1 MSTDGPTALRRPSRR
16 AVLAGLAGAGAA
28 LAMPAS
34 RARAQRVF
42 PAAGRV
48 DFLGR
53 RQGVVAGTYRFRFA
67 QQPGRF
73 IVRTDID
80 LDVRS
85 GAAPLWRY
93 VHHAEEV
100 WRDGWLDAVV
110 ADTDDDGRRFKVRA
124 ERQAGIFTGT
134 VNGAAF
140 TVAGYIVPASLW
152 YRDTPDSEALFDT
165 VDGRVKVVRSTLLG
179 SENVPAGKTAVS
191 SRHYAI
197 TGGIVRDV
205 WYDTECG
212 LVRLALPGR
221 DGVPIVFERV

>member
-1 MSTDGPTALRRPSRR
+1 MSIDGPTALRMQSRR
-16 AVLAGLAGAGAA
+16 AAMAMLAGAGAA
-28 LAMPAS
+28 LVLPA
-34 RARAQRVF
+34 RARAERVF

-48 DFLGR
+48 DFAGR
-53 RQGVVAGTYRFRFA
+53 RQGAKAGTYRFRFA

-73 IVRTDID
+73 TVRTDID
-80 LDVRS
+80 LDVRA

-110 ADTDDDGRRFKVRA
+110 ADTDDDGRRFQVRA
-124 ERQAGIFTGT
+124 EREAGIFTGT

-140 TVAGYIVPASLW
+140 TVSGYIIPASLW
-152 YRDTPDSEALFDT
+152 HRDTPDSEILFDT

-179 SENVPAGKTAVS
+179 SENVPVGKTTVS

-197 TGGIVRDV
+197 TGEIVRDV
-205 WYDTECG
+205 WYDTECS
-212 LVRLALPGR
+212 LVRIVLPGR
-221 DGVPIVFERV
+221 DGVPIVFERG

>member
-1 MSTDGPTALRRPSRR
+1 MSIAGPAALRLRSRR
-16 AVLAGLAGAGAA
+16 AALSVLAGAGAA
-28 LAMPAS
+28 LALPAS

-42 PAAGRV
+42 PAPGVV
-48 DFLGR
+48 DFVGR

-110 ADTDDDGRRFKVRA
+110 ADTNDDGRRFQVRA

-152 YRDTPDSEALFDT
+152 HRDTPDSEALFDT
-165 VDGRVKVVRSTLLG
+165 VDGRVKVVRGTLLG
-179 SENVPAGKTAVS
+179 SENVPVGKTTVS
-191 SRHYAI
+191 ARHYAI
-197 TGGIVRDV
+197 TGGLVRDL
-205 WYDTECG
+205 WYDTACG
-212 LVRLALPGR
+212 LVRIAIPGR